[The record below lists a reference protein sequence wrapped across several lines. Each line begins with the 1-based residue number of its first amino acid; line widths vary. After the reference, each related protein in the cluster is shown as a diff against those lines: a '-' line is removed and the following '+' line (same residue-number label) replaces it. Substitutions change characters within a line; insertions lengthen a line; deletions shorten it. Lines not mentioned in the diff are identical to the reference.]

1 MRIGPLARKLSVKPA
16 QIITFVEAEFKILQ
30 PGNHT
35 RLEESQVR
43 AVLAHFKADALF
55 AGVEILEDEPEKEES
70 KPVEIT
76 ETITEVFQPPVEES
90 KEGLASSQ
98 EEKPE
103 VIKAPKIELQG
114 LKVLGK
120 IELPEPKKKEK
131 PATEK
136 ETAESTEKREVRPRK
151 KEGRPQPKEQ
161 RFSRT
166 ERKLT
171 VAEQR
176 DLDAK
181 AEIER
186 RRKEAEERKELR
198 ALRYQ
203 SKVRSKQPNK
213 PSRYSMK
220 ESDKTSSYTE
230 TRPAP
235 KTWLGKLVRWF
246 TT

>member
-16 QIITFVEAEFKILQ
+16 QIITFIEGEFKIVQ
-30 PGNHT
+30 AGNHT

-43 AVLAHFKADALF
+43 AVLTHFKADALF

-76 ETITEVFQPPVEES
+76 KTITEEFQLPVEEP
-90 KEGLASSQ
+90 KEVLASSQ

-131 PATEK
+131 PT
-136 ETAESTEKREVRPRK
+136 TDHESSEPSEKREVKPRRR
-151 KEGRPQPKEQ
+151 ESRPQSRESRPN
-161 RFSRT
+161 RT

-203 SKVRSKQPNK
+203 SKIRSRQPNK
-213 PSRYSMK
+213 PSHHSIK
-220 ESDKTSSYTE
+220 ETDKTPSYAE
-230 TRPAP
+230 PRPAP